1 MILQSMV
8 ARGGSSNED
17 MLFRL
22 ALSFLAPRGNREK
35 AHEHYFFDDKKTLKS
50 LVVFG
55 ERSLENNDYIA
66 CTYAM
71 LLGAHLLTIRGEK
84 IEDDTI
90 FTLLKNSGALNKI
103 KTVSS
108 MGSAIYNIYS
118 SFYAGKPSAKRT
130 IFRTIGIDDDNASR
144 VSQSF
149 STKSRADMNSFCY
162 PRVSGFE
169 METHVYN
176 KELSRFCS
184 SRYFNPNHF
193 KLMFKDV
200 NYLDEGFIYSLGFNL
215 FDYENEAML
224 NNKNEEVAFN
234 HVFKEALKSSKNIV
248 LALLKAVNEDIVDV
262 YEYNNKIC
270 YRIKSGYENYEK
282 TLSLSK
288 DNYALNAVI
297 RHIPI
302 FVSLMKNG
310 GVRIIDFKDFETL
323 STKALLKIL
332 KVVNSPLNEKGQF
345 IFFTDK
351 EAAFNLEILHPASV
365 YMLTKPVL
373 FPYGDFRIKEINL
386 RAEKNMNKK
395 KKMEI
400 AKKFKEG
407 IYYAN

>member
-8 ARGGSSNED
+8 AHGGSYNED
-17 MLFRL
+17 MIFRL
-22 ALSFLAPRGNREK
+22 ALSFRAPRGNREK
-35 AHEHYFFDDKKTLKS
+35 AYEHYFFDDKKTLKS

-55 ERSLENNDYIA
+55 ERSLEHNDYVA
-66 CTYAM
+66 CAYAM

-90 FTLLKNSGALNKI
+90 LTLLKNSGALNKI

-108 MGSAIYNIYS
+108 MGSSIDDIYS
-118 SFYAGKPSAKRT
+118 SFYAGKPSAKRM
-130 IFRTIGIDDDNASR
+130 IFRTIRINDDDDFS

-149 STKSRADMNSFCY
+149 STKSKVDMNSFCY
-162 PRVSGFE
+162 PRVWGSE
-169 METHVYN
+169 MESCIYS

-193 KLMFKDV
+193 KLMFKDI

-224 NNKNEEVAFN
+224 GNKNEEVAFN
-234 HVFKEALKSSKNIV
+234 YIFKEALKSSKDIV
-248 LALLKAVNEDIVDV
+248 LALLRAINEDIVDV

-270 YRIKSGYENYEK
+270 YRIKSGYEHYEK

-288 DNYALNAVI
+288 DKYALNAVI
-297 RHIPI
+297 RYIPL
-302 FVSLMKNG
+302 FVSIMKNG
-310 GVRIIDFKDFETL
+310 GVRIFDFKDFETL
-323 STKALLKIL
+323 SAKALLKIL
-332 KVVNSPLNEKGQF
+332 KVVNSTLNEKGQF

-365 YMLTKPVL
+365 YMLTKPML
-373 FPYGDFRIKEINL
+373 FPYGDFRVKEVNL

-395 KKMEI
+395 KKTEI
-400 AKKFKEG
+400 TKKFKEG
-407 IYYAN
+407 TYNAN